1 MFNKFVKTNEKID
14 YNILEKI
21 KEKYPDKVP
30 IIIREIH
37 PHLELSRRKYIV
49 PKDITYGQLLFTI
62 RSKMKNLKSSEALY
76 LLAGKKYTFVPI
88 TKTIGS
94 TFDEYNENGFI
105 LLTVTKESTF
115 G

>member
-1 MFNKFVKTNEKID
+1 MFSRFVKTNEKID

-30 IIIREIH
+30 VIVREIH
-37 PHLELSRRKYIV
+37 PDLELSRRKYLV
-49 PKDITYGQLLFTI
+49 PKDITYGQLLYTI
-62 RSKMKNLKSSEALY
+62 RSKMRNLQSSEALY

-88 TKTIGS
+88 TQTIGS